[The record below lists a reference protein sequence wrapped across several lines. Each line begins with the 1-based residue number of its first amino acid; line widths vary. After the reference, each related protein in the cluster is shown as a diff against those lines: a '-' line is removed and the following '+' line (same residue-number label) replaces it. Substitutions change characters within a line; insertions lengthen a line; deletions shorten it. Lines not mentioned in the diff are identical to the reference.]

1 MTPPLLHV
9 DTVSKTYHEQ
19 GVDTPVLRGA
29 SLTLA
34 RGTTASLVGASGS
47 GKTTLLGV
55 IAGLMRPDSGAVVID
70 GVDVAGLDDTERAR
84 VRARQV
90 GIVLQSG
97 NLIPF
102 LTAREN
108 VELAIEL
115 AGGPLDHQHHGRAV
129 ELLDELG
136 LADRRDHLPRRLSGG
151 ETQRVAVA
159 VALANEPD
167 LLLADE
173 VTGELDTESAEHVMD
188 LVFGAARDHGLAVL
202 FVTHNEELAA
212 RADHQLRLEDG
223 EVRRA

>member
-55 IAGLMRPDSGAVVID
+55 IAGLMSPDSGAVVID
-70 GVDVAGLDDTERAR
+70 GVDVARLDDTERAR

-115 AGGPLDHQHHGRAV
+115 GDRPRDHHAID
-129 ELLDELG
+129 LLDELG
-136 LADRRDHLPRRLSGG
+136 LGDRVDHLPRRLSGG

-159 VALANEPD
+159 VALANDPD

-173 VTGELDTESAEHVMD
+173 VTGELDSESADHVMD
-188 LVFGAARDHGLAVL
+188 LIFRAARDHGLTVL
-202 FVTHNEELAA
+202 FVTHNDELAA
-212 RADHQLRLEDG
+212 RADHHLRLEDG
-223 EVRRA
+223 EVLRA

>member
-1 MTPPLLHV
+1 
-9 DTVSKTYHEQ
+9 
-19 GVDTPVLRGA
+19 
-29 SLTLA
+29 
-34 RGTTASLVGASGS
+34 
-47 GKTTLLGV
+47 
-55 IAGLMRPDSGAVVID
+55 MRPDSGAVVID

-115 AGGPLDHQHHGRAV
+115 SDGPLDHQHHGRV
-129 ELLDELG
+129 VDLLDELG

-212 RADHQLRLEDG
+212 RADHHLRLEDG

>member
-1 MTPPLLHV
+1 
-9 DTVSKTYHEQ
+9 
-19 GVDTPVLRGA
+19 VLRGA

-47 GKTTLLGV
+47 GKTTLLGL
-55 IAGLMRPDSGAVVID
+55 ISGLMRPDSGSVMID
-70 GVDVAGLDDTERAR
+70 GDDIAALDDTERAR
-84 VRARQV
+84 VRARKI

-115 AGGPLDHQHHGRAV
+115 SDGPRDHRAIDV
-129 ELLDELG
+129 LGELG
-136 LADRRDHLPRRLSGG
+136 LSDRVNHLPRRLSGG
-151 ETQRVAVA
+151 EAQRVAVA
-159 VALANEPD
+159 VALANDPE

-173 VTGELDTESAEHVMD
+173 VTGELDTESADQVMD
-188 LVFGAARDHGLAVL
+188 LIIGAARDHGLAVL

-212 RADHQLRLEDG
+212 RADQQLRLEDG
-223 EVRRA
+223 EVRPA